1 MLTLPSSV
9 RIYIA
14 ARPVDLRKGFYKLAA
29 LTRSVIA
36 EDPLSGHIFVFIN
49 RRKNRV
55 KCLWWDRT
63 GWLMLYKKLERGTFA
78 LPAEPLLGQTHI
90 EVDAGELAM
99 MLEGVELAGAK
110 RRTRW
115 RRLPHESELESSSHR
130 SVSP

>member
-29 LTRSVIA
+29 LTRAVI
-36 EDPLSGHIFVFIN
+36 EQDPLSGHICVFVN

-63 GWLMLYKKLERGTFA
+63 GWMMLYKKLERGTFA
-78 LPAEPLLGQTHI
+78 FPGEPLLGQTHI
-90 EVDAGELAM
+90 EVDAGE
-99 MLEGVELAGAK
+99 GG
-110 RRTRW
+110 
-115 RRLPHESELESSSHR
+115 
-130 SVSP
+130 